1 MAGPGCTAAPFRVP
15 VRERSTVSIP
25 VTRQPTMSRNIERHG
40 PAANDTM
47 RGARLVAI
55 LIVALVFLLVGN
67 AFDIEITFYSCL
79 GATALAIL
87 IAFCA
92 EMARR
97 KIFGK

>member
-1 MAGPGCTAAPFRVP
+1 
-15 VRERSTVSIP
+15 
-25 VTRQPTMSRNIERHG
+25 
-40 PAANDTM
+40 M